1 LDPFEVRGVQEI
13 GVPSGNVSF
22 SELGAEVLLLFKR
35 ISVLGVCQGA
45 EFVAIAHVRVLGTSF
60 LEYKFAVVVKA
71 HHGYSM
77 STSLFVRIMGG
88 RQLCWAPGLVGN
100 LQSGN
105 PADHLSLLL
114 HIVVI
119 FFFMFFMSLPI

>member
-1 LDPFEVRGVQEI
+1 VQEI

-35 ISVLGVCQGA
+35 IAVLGCVSGGGIRCDCSRA
-45 EFVAIAHVRVLGTSF
+45 CYRVFISS
-60 LEYKFAVVVKA
+60 EYKFSVVVKA

-105 PADHLSLLL
+105 PANHLSLLL